1 MSSSSDT
8 LRRLAGLRR
17 RAATGSGGALT
28 VVVDPVRCQGV
39 GMCAHL
45 APGVI
50 ALDSWG
56 YPMVPRHPVTGRERS
71 AARSAASGC
80 PRRALLLEE
89 SPGR

>member
-28 VVVDPVRCQGV
+28 VVVDPV
-39 GMCAHL
+39 L
-45 APGVI
+45 

>member
-1 MSSSSDT
+1 MA
-8 LRRLAGLRR
+8 LFARRPDA
-17 RAATGSGGALT
+17 GGAARALGL
-28 VVVDPVRCQGV
+28 VVDPVRCQGV

-56 YPMVPRHPVTGRERS
+56 YPIVPRHPVTGRELA
-71 AARSAASGC
+71 AARNAAAGC

-89 SPGR
+89 RPAG